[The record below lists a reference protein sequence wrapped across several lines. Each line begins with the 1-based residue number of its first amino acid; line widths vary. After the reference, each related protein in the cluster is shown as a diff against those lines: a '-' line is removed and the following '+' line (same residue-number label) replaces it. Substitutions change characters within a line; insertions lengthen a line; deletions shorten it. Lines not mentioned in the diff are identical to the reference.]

1 MYVSI
6 QIVTDSSCDLPSELV
21 NANLVEVVP
30 LTVRINNK
38 EYLEGVTISAADFA
52 TEMARSETLPKTSQ
66 PSPQAF
72 LDVFNKITRTAG
84 EAAEI
89 LCITLSSKLSG
100 TFQSAQVAQK
110 LHQGK
115 VAVID
120 SLSGSLGLG
129 LMVLE
134 ARRLAQE
141 GLSLSDITAHLQAL
155 RTRTEVL
162 VSLDTLENAVKGG
175 RVNWVQS
182 AVAQILRFKIFVH
195 TVEGRVE
202 VCDRVRGKVAVINRF
217 LEGMAERGEDFRN
230 RVIGIA
236 HVDNLKEAE
245 ALAQAIIERF
255 SPLQVI
261 VAPMGSTIAT
271 YAGKGAVA
279 LAF

>member
-1 MYVSI
+1 MSI
-6 QIVTDSSCDLPSELV
+6 QIVTDSSCDLPSELA
-21 NANLVEVVP
+21 NANHVEVVP
-30 LTVRINNK
+30 LTVRVNNK
-38 EYLEGVTISAADFA
+38 EYLEGVTISATEFIA
-52 TEMARSETLPKTSQ
+52 EMALSDELPKTSQ

-72 LDVFNKITRTAG
+72 LDVFNKITRSAG

-100 TFQSAQVAQK
+100 TFQSAQLAQK
-110 LHQGK
+110 MHQGK
-115 VAVID
+115 VIVID

-134 ARRLAQE
+134 ARRLAQS
-141 GLSLSDITAHLQAL
+141 GLSLRDIVTHIQEL
-155 RTRTEVL
+155 RARTEVL

-175 RVNWVQS
+175 RVNRVQS

-202 VCDRVRGKVAVINRF
+202 VCDRVRGKVAMINKF
-217 LEGMAERGEDFRN
+217 IEGMATRGEDFRD
-230 RVIGIA
+230 RIIGIA
-236 HVDNLKEAE
+236 HVDNLIDAQE
-245 ALAQAIIERF
+245 LAQAIRQRF
-255 SPLQVI
+255 APKQII

-271 YAGKGAVA
+271 YAGSGAVA